1 MRRLL
6 IVVMVVAGA
15 GALDAQERPE
25 ARVPI
30 PVKLQIVFER
40 FQGEKRLT
48 SEPYTMSLN
57 ANDRP
62 GRIRMGV
69 TVPMRMDRVNDRE
82 VPGNVVYR
90 DVGNGA
96 DCSVTSLD
104 PARFKIDCTFDQSSI
119 ASTQGVPAAA
129 LVPPLLRS
137 FRSESGVVLR
147 NKENAQFI
155 VGTDPVSG
163 ERLQVS
169 LTLLV
174 SN

>member
-1 MRRLL
+1 MHRLL
-6 IVVMVVAGA
+6 IVIAVLAASAVA
-15 GALDAQERPE
+15 DAQDPPAPRAP
-25 ARVPI
+25 VP
-30 PVKLQIVFER
+30 VRLQVVFER
-40 FQGEKRLT
+40 FQGEKRLS

-90 DVGNGA
+90 DVGNAA
-96 DCSVTSLD
+96 DCTVRSADADRYKV
-104 PARFKIDCTFDQSSI
+104 DCTFEQSSI
-119 ASTQGVPAAA
+119 ASTNGPAVA
-129 LVPPLLRS
+129 LAPPLLRN
-137 FRSESGVVLR
+137 FRSESGVLLR
-147 NKENAQFI
+147 SKETAQFT

>member
-6 IVVMVVAGA
+6 IVV
-15 GALDAQERPE
+15 ALLALPAAADAQDPPAPRNP
-25 ARVPI
+25 VP
-30 PVKLQIVFER
+30 VRLQVVFER
-40 FQGEKRLT
+40 FQGEKRLP
-48 SEPYTMSLN
+48 SEPYTMSVN

-69 TVPMRMDRVNDRE
+69 QVPMRMDRVGDRD
-82 VPGNVVYR
+82 VPGNVIYR
-90 DVGNGA
+90 DVGNAA
-96 DCSVTSLD
+96 DCTIRSAD
-104 PARFKIDCTFDQSSI
+104 ADRYKIDCTFEQTSI
-119 ASTQGVPAAA
+119 ASTNAPVGVLA
-129 LVPPLLRS
+129 PPLLRN
-137 FRSESGVVLR
+137 FRSESGVILR
-147 NKENAQFI
+147 HKESAQFT